1 MRMTQILLVED
12 NADMRMLLRETLEWA
27 NHTVLVGRTGQE
39 ALQALNTANPLP
51 QVIVSDLTMPRMDG
65 VTLFEAVRSD
75 VRFGEVR
82 FIIMTANVHDER
94 LTADVIARLDGVLPK
109 PFRVE
114 DLEAML
120 TR

>member
-1 MRMTQILLVED
+1 MTQILLVED

-27 NHTVLVGRTGQE
+27 NHSVLVGRTGQE
-39 ALQALNTANPLP
+39 ALQTLTTADPLP
-51 QVIVSDLTMPRMDG
+51 HVIISDLTMPRMDG
-65 VTLFEAVRSD
+65 VTLFETVRSD
-75 VRFGEVR
+75 TRFGHIR

-94 LTADVIARLDGVLPK
+94 LTEAVISRLDGVLPK